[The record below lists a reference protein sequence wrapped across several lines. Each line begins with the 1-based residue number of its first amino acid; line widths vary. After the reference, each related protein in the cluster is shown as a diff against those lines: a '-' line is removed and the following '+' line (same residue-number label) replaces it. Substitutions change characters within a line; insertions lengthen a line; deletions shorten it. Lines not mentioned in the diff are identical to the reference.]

1 MTSKQ
6 DGIAIRNGRVLTPD
20 GLIETDVLIADDR
33 VSSLGGS
40 FDAEHTVDA
49 AGAWVGP
56 GLVDLHVHFREPGQE
71 WKEDIASGSRAA
83 AAGGYTAVV
92 TMPNTDPPI
101 DAGHR
106 ARYIT
111 DRGRQIGLCEVMVAG
126 AITMGRSGETLSHLD
141 EMWDAGVRM
150 FTDDGTCVD
159 DSGLLRLAMEY
170 LAERGGVIAQ
180 HPEDRGLAR
189 GGHMHEGPI
198 SSRLGI
204 PGLPS
209 IAEEV
214 VVARDLA
221 LARLTGVRYHVQHV
235 SSSGTIP
242 LIRRARHEGVE
253 VTAEVT
259 PHHVFFDHER
269 VITMEPRFK
278 MYPPLRAR
286 ADVVALREALIEGLI
301 DAVATDHAPHSAFE
315 TEVTFEE
322 APRGVIG
329 LETAAAAINTAAGME
344 AGPFFSRMSTRP
356 ALIGGFGRQG
366 HLVSEAAP
374 ANLMVFDPAVS
385 WTPSAFVSKAANS
398 PFLGVELRGRVL
410 ATIFEGRMTY
420 NARISPH
427 RT

>member
-1 MTSKQ
+1 M
-6 DGIAIRNGRVLTPD
+6 IAVRNGLVLTVD
-20 GLIETDVLIADDR
+20 GLIETDVLIDEDR
-33 VSSLGGS
+33 VTAVGGS
-40 FDAEHTVDA
+40 YDTEVSIHA

-92 TMPNTDPPI
+92 TMPNTDPAI

-106 ARYIT
+106 ARYVI
-111 DRGRQIGLCEVMVAG
+111 DRGRQVGLCEVVPAG
-126 AITMGRSGETLSHLD
+126 AITMGRLGETLSHLD

-150 FTDDGTCVD
+150 FTDDGTSVAD
-159 DSGLLRLAMEY
+159 AGLLRLAMEY
-170 LAERGGVIAQ
+170 VAERGGVVAQ
-180 HPEDRGLAR
+180 HAEDRGLAG
-189 GGHMHEGPI
+189 GGHMHEGAV

-204 PGLPS
+204 RGLPA

-221 LARLTGVRYHVQHV
+221 MARLTGVRYHVQHV
-235 SSSGTIP
+235 SSGGTLP
-242 LIRRARHEGVE
+242 LISRARSEGVA

-259 PHHVFFDHER
+259 PHHLSLDHER
-269 VITMEPRFK
+269 VNSMEPRYK
-278 MYPPLRAR
+278 MYPPLRPP
-286 ADVVALREALIEGLI
+286 ADVAALRQALLNGLI

-329 LETAAAAINTAAGME
+329 LETAAAGVNTAVGMG
-344 AGPFFSRMSTRP
+344 AADFFARMSIQP
-356 ALIGGFGRQG
+356 ALIGRFVRQG
-366 HLVSEAAP
+366 QLLSEGSA
-374 ANLMVFDPAVS
+374 ANLVVFDPSAS
-385 WTPSAFVSKAANS
+385 WTPNVFTSKAQNS
-398 PFLGVELRGRVL
+398 SFLGMELRGRVL

-420 NARISPH
+420 EALTTVPH
-427 RT
+427 T

>member
-1 MTSKQ
+1 M
-6 DGIAIRNGRVLTPD
+6 IAIRNGLVATGD
-20 GLIETDVLIADDR
+20 GLIETDVLIDDHR
-33 VSSLGGS
+33 VSAVGGS
-40 FDAEHTVDA
+40 FDAEQTIDA

-56 GLVDLHVHFREPGQE
+56 GLVDLHVHFREPGHE

-106 ARYIT
+106 ARYVI
-111 DRGRQIGLCEVMVAG
+111 DRGRQVGLCAVMPAG

-150 FTDDGTCVD
+150 FTDDGTSVAD
-159 DSGLLRLAMEY
+159 AGLLRLAMEY
-170 LAERGGVIAQ
+170 VAERGGVVAQ
-180 HPEDRGLAR
+180 HAEDRGLAG
-189 GGHMHEGPI
+189 GGHMHEGAV

-204 PGLPS
+204 RGLPA

-235 SSSGTIP
+235 SSGGTLP
-242 LIRRARHEGVE
+242 LIGRARGEGVA

-259 PHHVFFDHER
+259 PHHLSLDHER
-269 VITMEPRFK
+269 VNSMEPRYK
-278 MYPPLRAR
+278 MYPPLRPS
-286 ADVVALREALIEGLI
+286 ADVAALRQALLDGLI
-301 DAVATDHAPHSAFE
+301 DAVASDHAPHAAFE

-329 LETAAAAINTAAGME
+329 LETAAAAVNSAVGMGAAD
-344 AGPFFSRMSTRP
+344 FFARMSVQP
-356 ALIGGFGRQG
+356 ALIGGFVRQG
-366 HLVSEAAP
+366 QLVSEGSA
-374 ANLMVFDPAVS
+374 ANLVVFDPTAS
-385 WTPSAFVSKAANS
+385 WTPTLFASKAQNS
-398 PFLGVELRGRVL
+398 PFLGMELRGRVL

-420 NARISPH
+420 DSRATVP